1 MNVLFLM
8 ADQLAPHFLPAYGHL
23 VVKTPRLDEIA
34 NNGVVFDA
42 HYSNSPL
49 CVPARAG
56 LMTGRMPSA
65 IDCFDSGCDYPFSVP
80 TLAHYLRVGGYQT
93 VQTSKAHF
101 IGPDQLHGLEKRL
114 TTDICPSDNCWYGI

>member
-1 MNVLFLM
+1 MTRPMNVLFLM
-8 ADQLAPHFLPAYGHL
+8 ADQLAPHFLPAYGHP

-42 HYSNSPL
+42 HNSNLPL

-56 LMTGRMPSA
+56 LMIGRMPSA

-80 TLAHYLRVGGYQT
+80 TLAHYLRPFGNSSRSRNKSKSILKTVGSRIK
-93 VQTSKAHF
+93 V
-101 IGPDQLHGLEKRL
+101 LHEWDDKV
-114 TTDICPSDNCWYGI
+114 